1 MYLKQVQGF
10 RPNGDTGLLLEQAL
24 NLRGEGGTHTRAFT
38 HADILQNGS
47 NKGMSVL
54 SGAEGPK
61 GLDGQMLKWL
71 GPVGEG
77 FLEEVSTDRRG
88 FGRGEDKRE
97 QLTRQGERECRRPFE
112 GVTPARENRP
122 QGWEKSE
129 GLVCTGK
136 YSRKP
141 SLLSS
146 CMVPGPSLSREAKMA
161 AQITCLVQRQQ
172 DRSHG
177 PAAQTGSQGRAARP
191 PSGEAGGQAWPQRRE
206 IEPPVLHNGAKG
218 DWSR

>member
-10 RPNGDTGLLLEQAL
+10 RPNGDTGLLLEKAL
-24 NLRGEGGTHTRAFT
+24 NLWGDGGTFTRAFT

-71 GPVGEG
+71 GPVGESC
-77 FLEEVSTDRRG
+77 LEEVSTDGRG

-97 QLTRQGERECRRPFE
+97 QLTRQGERECKRPFE

-146 CMVPGPSLSREAKMA
+146 CMVPAPSLSREAKMA

-172 DRSHG
+172 DRSHR

-191 PSGEAGGQAWPQRRE
+191 PSGEAWGTGLATKE
-206 IEPPVLHNGAKG
+206 G
-218 DWSR
+218 D

>member
-1 MYLKQVQGF
+1 M
-10 RPNGDTGLLLEQAL
+10 
-24 NLRGEGGTHTRAFT
+24 
-38 HADILQNGS
+38 
-47 NKGMSVL
+47 
-54 SGAEGPK
+54 

-77 FLEEVSTDRRG
+77 FPEEVSTDGRG
-88 FGRGEDKRE
+88 FGRGGDKRE
-97 QLTRQGERECRRPFE
+97 QLTRQGEMESKRPFE
-112 GVTPARENRP
+112 GVTPARENGP

-177 PAAQTGSQGRAARP
+177 ARCTNRKSGESGP
-191 PSGEAGGQAWPQRRE
+191 PSLRRGWGTGLATKE
-206 IEPPVLHNGAKG
+206 G
-218 DWSR
+218 D